1 MTQKFIGLMS
11 GTSRDSL
18 DGCLVSFEG
27 GFNFLQGE
35 TISFDKEYKTS
46 NDQNYVEKHISEKSV
61 ELIKVLMDKSGV
73 NTEDIAG
80 IAFSG
85 QTISH
90 NDKKSVQAGDPNYIT
105 KKIGLPVHSDF
116 RNADIKRGGRGAPL
130 IPIFHQYLYGS
141 LFNEVLIVNIGGIS
155 NGTYL
160 KNNSIDIG
168 SDIGP
173 GNCLMDKVM
182 TDNHLGSFDI
192 DGKLAGAGKFDI
204 NLLNK
209 FENALLNL
217 DYPRA
222 DDISLYT
229 SLMHHLDENPVLEIS
244 DQLATLVELTAT
256 KIYEFYLYCNRPSTV
271 IFHGGGVFNKT
282 LMKSIANKLGKYE
295 TTENILPAKYM
306 EAAAFAYL
314 AYKDLGVIFK

>member
-18 DGCLVSFEG
+18 DACLVSFDG
-27 GFNFLQGE
+27 SFNFLQGK
-35 TISFDKEYKTS
+35 TINFDKKYKTS
-46 NDQNYVEKHISEKSV
+46 TDQNFIEKHITEKSV
-61 ELIKVLMDKSGV
+61 ELVKILINRSGV
-73 NTEDIAG
+73 NTKDIAG

-90 NDKKSVQAGDPNYIT
+90 NNKKSIQAGDPSYIA

-116 RNADIKRGGRGAPL
+116 RNEDIKRGGRGAPL

-141 LFNEVLIVNIGGIS
+141 LSDKALIINIGGIS

-160 KNNSIDIG
+160 KNNAIDIG

-173 GNCLMDKVM
+173 GNCLMDKIV
-182 TDNHLGSFDI
+182 TDNHLGNFDEG
-192 DGKLAGAGKFDI
+192 GKLASTGKVDKK
-204 NLLNK
+204 LLVK
-209 FENALLNL
+209 FENALLKLN
-217 DYPRA
+217 YPRA

-229 SLMHHLDENPVLEIS
+229 SLLNHINEHPVLDIP
-244 DQLATLVELTAT
+244 DQLATLAELTAT
-256 KIYEFYLYCNRPSTV
+256 KIYEFYLYCDQPNKV

-282 LMKSIANKLGKYE
+282 LMKKISNKLGKYQ
-295 TTENILPAKYM
+295 TTESIMPSKYM

>member
-11 GTSRDSL
+11 GTSKDSL
-18 DGCLVSFEG
+18 DGCLVSFDG

-35 TISFDKEYKTS
+35 TINFDKKYKTS
-46 NDQNYVEKHISEKSV
+46 TNQNFIEKHISEKSV
-61 ELIKVLMDKSGV
+61 ELVKILM
-73 NTEDIAG
+73 NTPGINAEDIAG

-90 NDKKSVQAGDPNYIT
+90 NDKKSVQAGDPNYIA

-130 IPIFHQYLYGS
+130 IPIFHQYLYSS
-141 LFNEVLIVNIGGIS
+141 LYDEALIVNIGGIS

-173 GNCLMDKVM
+173 GNCLMDRVM
-182 TDNHLGSFDI
+182 TDNQLGSFDL
-192 DGKLAGAGKFDI
+192 DGKLASTGKIDI
-204 NLLNK
+204 SLLAK
-209 FENALLNL
+209 FENALSNL
-217 DYPRA
+217 SYPRA

-229 SLMHHLDENPVLEIS
+229 SLINHLDENPVLEIP
-244 DQLATLVELTAT
+244 DQLATLAELTAT
-256 KIYEFYLYCNRPSTV
+256 KIYEFYLYCDRPDTV

-282 LMKSIANKLGKYE
+282 LMKTIANKLGKFE
-295 TTENILPAKYM
+295 TSENILPAKYM

-314 AYKDLGVIFK
+314 AYKNLGVIFK

>member
-46 NDQNYVEKHISEKSV
+46 TDQNFIEKHISEKSV
-61 ELIKVLMDKSGV
+61 ELVKVLMGRSGV
-73 NTEDIAG
+73 NSEDIAG

-90 NDKKSVQAGDPNYIT
+90 NDKKSVQAGDSNYIAE
-105 KKIGLPVHSDF
+105 KIGLPVHSDF

-141 LFNEVLIVNIGGIS
+141 LFEEVLIVNIGGIS

-173 GNCLMDKVM
+173 GNCLMDRIM
-182 TDNHLGSFDI
+182 TDNQLGSFDD
-192 DGKLAGAGKFDI
+192 DGKLASTGKVDL
-204 NLLNK
+204 NLLAK
-209 FENALLNL
+209 LENALLNL

-229 SLMHHLDENPVLEIS
+229 SLMRHLDEDPVLTVPN
-244 DQLATLVELTAT
+244 QLATLVELTAT
-256 KIYEFYLYCNRPSTV
+256 KIYEFYLYCGRPGTV

-282 LMKSIANKLGKYE
+282 LMKTLANKLGKFE
-295 TTENILPAKYM
+295 TSENILPVKYM

>member
-35 TISFDKEYKTS
+35 TINFDKEYKTS
-46 NDQNYVEKHISEKSV
+46 TNHNFIEKHISEKSV
-61 ELIKVLMDKSGV
+61 ELIEVLMNGSGV
-73 NTEDIAG
+73 NAKDIAG

-90 NDKKSVQAGDPNYIT
+90 NDKKSVQAGDPNYIA

-141 LFNEVLIVNIGGIS
+141 LFNEVLIINIGGIS

-160 KNNSIDIG
+160 KNNSIDLG

-173 GNCLMDKVM
+173 GNCLMDRIM
-182 TDNHLGSFDI
+182 TDNQLGSYDE
-192 DGKLAGAGKFDI
+192 DGKLASTGKVDI
-204 NLLNK
+204 SLLAK
-209 FENALLNL
+209 LENALLNL
-217 DYPRA
+217 EYPRA

-229 SLMHHLDENPVLEIS
+229 SLMHYLDENPVLGIS
-244 DQLATLVELTAT
+244 NQLATLVELTAR
-256 KIYEFYLYCNRPSTV
+256 KIYEFYLYCDRPGTV

-282 LMKSIANKLGKYE
+282 LMKTIANKLGKFE
-295 TTENILPAKYM
+295 TSENILPAKYM